1 MSSIK
6 RKITSSY
13 ILIIISTVIIIQI
26 ILYVVVKTYYYDNLK
41 DTIVGQ
47 IKISSDF
54 YNTYFS
60 SDTVE
65 ENILNN
71 VDMFW
76 SNTRCEVQVIDLNG
90 KVLMDSLGNIQ
101 EELILTTEVK
111 EAMKGVREPV
121 SLVYKDSKGKS
132 ISVATPLY
140 HDTTIDGVLRF
151 TSSTM
156 GIDNAI
162 NKLLILILFLG
173 VLVIVISS
181 TVSIFISS
189 SIMKPL
195 KLVCKGAETMAKG
208 NFKETIPKYSKDEI
222 GKLADTLNYMSGEI
236 LKNERLKNEFISSVS
251 HELRT
256 PLTSIK
262 GWSIVLGSSDLNDK
276 EEIHEGLNIISEEV
290 ERLSLLVEELLDFSK
305 LISGKLTLEKEK
317 TDINHFIK
325 SIVKQLEPRFNEE
338 DMKVKLRLNNI
349 RQIKVDRNK
358 LKQVIINILD
368 NALKYSGKESLVT
381 IEAIEE
387 EEFLKIIVEDNG
399 CGISEKDLPHVKEK
413 FYKGKTGKVGYG
425 IGLSVCDEIINQH
438 GGTLGIKSEVNRGTK
453 VIISLPIGESI

>member
-381 IEAIEE
+381 IETIEE

>member
-13 ILIIISTVIIIQI
+13 ILIIISTVIVIQI
-26 ILYVVVKTYYYDNLK
+26 ILYAAIKTYYYNNLK
-41 DTIVGQ
+41 DTIIGQ
-47 IKISSDF
+47 IKISSDY

-76 SNTRCEVQVIDLNG
+76 SNTRCEVQVIDLTG

-101 EELILTTEVK
+101 RELVLTNEVK
-111 EAMKGVREPV
+111 EAMKGATEPV
-121 SLVYKDSKGKS
+121 SLVYKDSNSNS

-140 HDTTIDGVLRF
+140 HDTTVDGILRF
-151 TSSTM
+151 TSSTK

-162 NKLLILILFLG
+162 NSMLIIILFLG
-173 VLVIVISS
+173 VVVIAISS

-195 KLVCKGAETMAKG
+195 KLVCQGAETMAKG
-208 NFKETIPKYSKDEI
+208 NFKEIIPKYSKDEI

-262 GWSIVLGSSDLNDK
+262 GWSIVLESSDLSDK

-305 LISGKLTLEKEK
+305 LISGKLTLNKEK

-338 DMKVKLRLNNI
+338 NMKAKLKLNNI

-368 NALKYSGKESLVT
+368 NALKYSGEESVVT
-381 IEAIEE
+381 IETIEDKA
-387 EEFLKIIVEDNG
+387 FLKIIVEDNG

-438 GGTLGIKSEVNRGTK
+438 GGTLKLSSKVNQGTA
-453 VIISLPIGESI
+453 VVISLPIGEVV

>member
-121 SLVYKDSKGKS
+121 SLVYKDSNGKS

>member
-65 ENILNN
+65 ENIINN

-222 GKLADTLNYMSGEI
+222 GKLADTLNYMSDEI

>member
-121 SLVYKDSKGKS
+121 SLVYKDSNGKS

-256 PLTSIK
+256 P
-262 GWSIVLGSSDLNDK
+262 
-276 EEIHEGLNIISEEV
+276 
-290 ERLSLLVEELLDFSK
+290 
-305 LISGKLTLEKEK
+305 
-317 TDINHFIK
+317 
-325 SIVKQLEPRFNEE
+325 FN
-338 DMKVKLRLNNI
+338 
-349 RQIKVDRNK
+349 
-358 LKQVIINILD
+358 
-368 NALKYSGKESLVT
+368 
-381 IEAIEE
+381 
-387 EEFLKIIVEDNG
+387 F
-399 CGISEKDLPHVKEK
+399 H
-413 FYKGKTGKVGYG
+413 
-425 IGLSVCDEIINQH
+425 
-438 GGTLGIKSEVNRGTK
+438 
-453 VIISLPIGESI
+453 

>member
-222 GKLADTLNYMSGEI
+222 GKLADTLNYMSDEI

>member
-1 MSSIK
+1 MSLF
-6 RKITSSY
+6 RQC
-13 ILIIISTVIIIQI
+13 LM
-26 ILYVVVKTYYYDNLK
+26 NL
-41 DTIVGQ
+41 
-47 IKISSDF
+47 
-54 YNTYFS
+54 
-60 SDTVE
+60 
-65 ENILNN
+65 
-71 VDMFW
+71 
-76 SNTRCEVQVIDLNG
+76 
-90 KVLMDSLGNIQ
+90 
-101 EELILTTEVK
+101 ELL
-111 EAMKGVREPV
+111 
-121 SLVYKDSKGKS
+121 
-132 ISVATPLY
+132 
-140 HDTTIDGVLRF
+140 
-151 TSSTM
+151 
-156 GIDNAI
+156 
-162 NKLLILILFLG
+162 
-173 VLVIVISS
+173 
-181 TVSIFISS
+181 
-189 SIMKPL
+189 
-195 KLVCKGAETMAKG
+195 
-208 NFKETIPKYSKDEI
+208 
-222 GKLADTLNYMSGEI
+222 
-236 LKNERLKNEFISSVS
+236 
-251 HELRT
+251 
-256 PLTSIK
+256 LTSIK